1 MNEIPTVPT
10 CYLAKPQPR
19 ERAWQN
25 QRGKKTLFNPR
36 VDPGVGNS
44 TCAAGLQ
51 CMRCGR
57 VAHTPPAH
65 TPHFCL
71 FRRRDPASLR
81 SSIAQSPV
89 LGAFAVFLRT
99 SKFEKSRW
107 HMRCTPAP
115 TVLARPPPSFCG
127 GLKPAPAFTPFD
139 SPAAYMLRAPLS
151 RQRFRIKMWI
161 PSRSPSQ
168 PYYVWDRS
176 ISLGFQKPI
185 FCRTNQR
192 IEGVAEKDDVDK
204 LPNIQ
209 NLKPDCYRLT
219 SCCTTEDQVKEAESL
234 EVCAG
239 QFVHDDRDIL
249 DGRFSLVFGSP
260 ESWLLNYC

>member
-1 MNEIPTVPT
+1 MPRHIISNAHEWMNEIPTVPT

-57 VAHTPPAH
+57 VVHTPPAH

-81 SSIAQSPV
+81 SSSAQSPV

-107 HMRCTPAP
+107 HMCCTPAL

-127 GLKPAPAFTPFD
+127 GLKPAPAFTSFD
-139 SPAAYMLRAPLS
+139 SPIKLSTSTLLVIDGIVFLYREREVIESALEPL
-151 RQRFRIKMWI
+151 
-161 PSRSPSQ
+161 
-168 PYYVWDRS
+168 
-176 ISLGFQKPI
+176 
-185 FCRTNQR
+185 
-192 IEGVAEKDDVDK
+192 
-204 LPNIQ
+204 
-209 NLKPDCYRLT
+209 
-219 SCCTTEDQVKEAESL
+219 
-234 EVCAG
+234 
-239 QFVHDDRDIL
+239 
-249 DGRFSLVFGSP
+249 
-260 ESWLLNYC
+260 